1 MCLSFL
7 LFPLPRQEANAYL
20 FLFSVLSYAADSTA
34 HTLCIYLMA
43 CTLVARGLVAHTLH
57 GVCSRG
63 ACSLWTL
70 PFISVQ
76 LFPPARARCFPREH
90 VATSPALLGQRC
102 GAWPVGVW
110 FTVVRASLGSGTPEA
125 RLLVGRST
133 PVWSAVVKPLPR
145 CGAILNSHQTC
156 VRSPDAP
163 QASVAS
169 RENGRSPGW
178 QVVSAL
184 FQSMVVL
191 RGNMSVFL
199 CIGAICASPPV
210 ISLFSCL
217 CPFFIYSS

>member
-1 MCLSFL
+1 MHTCFYFPSFLTLQIARHILCAYISWHVLSWHVVSWRILSMVSALVGHALCGPCLSFPCSC
-7 LFPLPRQEANAYL
+7 FLPG
-20 FLFSVLSYAADSTA
+20 T
-34 HTLCIYLMA
+34 
-43 CTLVARGLVAHTLH
+43 GWPW
-57 GVCSRG
+57 G
-63 ACSLWTL
+63 
-70 PFISVQ
+70 
-76 LFPPARARCFPREH
+76 PPARARCFPREH

-110 FTVVRASLGSGTPEA
+110 FTVVRASLGGGTPEA
-125 RLLVGRST
+125 RSLVGRST